1 MGETGQSMLAGKAT
15 QRHLVP
21 AMLTCSALRQPCC
34 LHLDSI
40 RAGVGRAALELS
52 ITAKSAAALSA
63 APAHRSFEGDK
74 HREI

>member
-21 AMLTCSALRQPCC
+21 AMLTCSALKTNLR
-34 LHLDSI
+34 LDSS

-63 APAHRSFEGDK
+63 APAHRFSEGDK